1 MSHAP
6 SRPDAAPPDPPAE
19 AENAP
24 APAPAPAAR
33 RVRARALLLALA
45 LVVAALPGLL
55 FVGDPFGRD
64 QGVYAYIGWRW
75 ISGDVPYLGGG
86 IEHKAPL
93 PFAAYGLAL
102 LVFGHS
108 TAAVRLLAWLATLA
122 AAFGVAG
129 IGARL
134 MGRPVWGTAAGA
146 VYLLFI
152 AVSGLSAYWF
162 GAQTEA
168 FTEPLV
174 VGAVL
179 LALAAG
185 RRDARDPGGGTGLAR
200 WAAAGAVLGI
210 ATLGKP
216 IPILVAPALLLA
228 APRWWRPRRALG
240 LAAGFIVPWAL
251 TAAYMASRG
260 AAGAFF
266 DSVFVMNLAYG
277 GEGVAQAPRVLGLL
291 AGAQD
296 RVLSLRLLLL
306 AAAGLWAC
314 RRRLGEP
321 PVRLLVAW
329 TMAAYAGLVLQGR
342 LWPYHFWPTMAPVAL
357 LWALGLRD
365 LARVATAA
373 RSRAGARV
381 LAAATIL
388 AGLSGWLDLPWRE
401 LDLRCRHALGGMSEA
416 RFLAHFRPRG
426 NQDVDPA
433 ETLAAAAFAERSLAP
448 DQTLLVWGFE
458 PAVNFL
464 ARRRSPTRFIYDYF
478 LDAPAVP
485 EPVRRAYW
493 GEFWQD
499 IERTPPDMIAVVHND
514 ANPIEQLD
522 SAAQLEQE
530 PLLRDYV
537 RAHYRPEARIGDF
550 EFLRRV
556 D

>member
-1 MSHAP
+1 MSRNPPGAP
-6 SRPDAAPPDPPAE
+6 
-19 AENAP
+19 
-24 APAPAPAAR
+24 R
-33 RVRARALLLALA
+33 RVRARAWALLPVLALA
-45 LVVAALPGLL
+45 AAALPGLL

-64 QGVYAYIGWRW
+64 QGVYAYVGWRW
-75 ISGDVPYLGGG
+75 ISGDVPYLGAG

-102 LVFGHS
+102 MLFGHS
-108 TAAVRLLAWLATLA
+108 TAAPRLLAWLATLA
-122 AAFGVAG
+122 AALGVAR
-129 IGARL
+129 IGTRV
-134 MGRPVWGTAAGA
+134 MDRPAWGTVAAA

-152 AVSGLSAYWF
+152 GLSGLSAYWF

-174 VGAVL
+174 VGAAL

-185 RRDARDPGGGTGLAR
+185 RRDARDPGTDPGFAG
-200 WAAAGAVLGI
+200 WAATGALLGV

-216 IPILVAPALLLA
+216 IPVLVAPALLLA
-228 APRWWRPRRALG
+228 SPRWWSFRRALG
-240 LAAGFIVPWAL
+240 LAAGFLVPWAL
-251 TAAYMASRG
+251 TTAYMASRG

-266 DSVFVMNLAYG
+266 DSVFVMNVAYG
-277 GEGVAQAPRVLGLL
+277 SEGVSQAPRVLGLL

-296 RVLSLRLLLL
+296 RVLDLRFLVL

-314 RRRLGEP
+314 RRRLGQP
-321 PVRLLVAW
+321 AVRLLVAW
-329 TMAAYAGLVLQGR
+329 TVAAYAGLVLQGR

-357 LWALGLRD
+357 LWVCGLRE
-365 LARVATAA
+365 LVRVAGARAA
-373 RSRAGARV
+373 GAPARV
-381 LAAATIL
+381 LAAAAIL
-388 AGLSGWLDLPWRE
+388 VGMSSWLELPWRE
-401 LDLRCRHALGGMSEA
+401 VALRCRHAIGGVSEA
-416 RFLAHFRPRG
+416 RFLAHFKPRG

-433 ETLAAAAFAERSLAP
+433 ETLAAAAFAERSLGQ

-493 GEFWQD
+493 AEFWQD
-499 IERTPPDMIAVVHND
+499 IERTPPDMIAIVHND

-530 PLLRDYV
+530 PALRDYA
-537 RAHYRPEARIGDF
+537 RGRYRPEARIGDF